1 MAVWIKTYKGKNYDD
16 VHDCKNAIWDC
27 TCSVCGWRT
36 GQQGVNFQYCPICG
50 VHMENANVDIV
61 KAIAFAI
68 DATDGDDEYSRG
80 MRNGMRYVKSLIDGK
95 EPEYESGENDGK

>member
-1 MAVWIKTYKGKNYDD
+1 MAVWIKTYKGKLYEG
-16 VHDCKNAIWDC
+16 HEDCVNSIWDC

-36 GQQGVNFQYCPICG
+36 GNQGIHFQFCPICG
-50 VHMENANVDIV
+50 VHMENADVDIV
-61 KAIAFAI
+61 KAIDFAI
-68 DATDGDDEYSRG
+68 DATDGDDKYDMG